1 MFSKRLIIF
10 SKSTIQGGDK
20 VLTKKD
26 IQEGKD
32 IMAIMMGLND
42 EGKRIV
48 ISFAEGA
55 LKMQEV
61 MQDKQTA
68 KQSA

>member
-1 MFSKRLIIF
+1 M
-10 SKSTIQGGDK
+10 
-20 VLTKKD
+20 LTKKD
-26 IQEGKD
+26 IQEGKG

-61 MQDKQTA
+61 MQDKQPPR
-68 KQSA
+68 QSA

>member
-1 MFSKRLIIF
+1 M
-10 SKSTIQGGDK
+10 
-20 VLTKKD
+20 LTKKD